1 MNNQQ
6 SPAFTALP
14 IGRLVTVMLLALALL
29 AAFHFTKDVNGVS
42 ESGVTMAL
50 PERVGAFRGK
60 DQPPSEG
67 ERNVLP
73 KDTEI
78 VKKTYSDD
86 EGDQISAQILLSGA
100 EKRSIHRPEL
110 CLPAQGW
117 SIDRQQVIQVPL
129 KDGRSIPVMVNTISR
144 QVETSPGVTHPL
156 TSFYCYW
163 FVGKDTVT
171 ASHYTRVFLTSWDR
185 IVHHKNHRWAY
196 AAVSAPVL
204 KGFKQGGKNPEETL
218 QMIREFIGEMGPRV
232 MKQ

>member
-67 ERNVLP
+67 ERNVL
-73 KDTEI
+73 
-78 VKKTYSDD
+78 
-86 EGDQISAQILLSGA
+86 QISAQIVLSGA